1 MGLVEDVGAYLDTN
15 STRFAAGTSLFYNY
29 LPSDPNRATSII
41 ETGGVAPARA
51 FGSTG
56 PSWEQGRIQVACR
69 STSSA
74 TARAD
79 ADAAF
84 VLLEAVEN
92 QTLTSNQFLRVSA
105 VQSVFLLE
113 RDARGRPVFACNYDV
128 WRVR

>member
-1 MGLVEDVGAYLDTN
+1 MIEDVGAYLDAG

-29 LPSDPNRATSII
+29 LPDEPNRATSII
-41 ETGGVAPARA
+41 ETPGQAPARA

-56 PSWEQGRIQVACR
+56 PSWEQGRIQVASR

-79 ADAAF
+79 IDAAF
-84 VLLEAVEN
+84 VLLEAVDNE
-92 QTLTSNQFLRVSA
+92 TLTSNLFLRISA
-105 VQSVFLLE
+105 VQSPFLLA
-113 RDARGRPVFACNYDV
+113 RDERGRPVFAANFDV

>member
-1 MGLVEDVGAYLDTN
+1 MGLIEDVGSYLDSN
-15 STRFAAGTSLFYNY
+15 STRFAAGTSLFYNH
-29 LPSDPNRATSII
+29 LPSEPNRATSII

-56 PSWEQGRIQVACR
+56 PSWEQSRIQVASR
-69 STSSA
+69 STSSV

-79 ADAAF
+79 ADAAWA
-84 VLLEAVEN
+84 LLEGVQN
-92 QTLTSNQFLRVSA
+92 QTLTSNLFLRISA

-113 RDARGRPVFACNYDV
+113 RDVQGRPVFAANYDV

>member
-1 MGLVEDVGAYLDTN
+1 MGMVEDLGAYLDSN
-15 STRFAAGTSLFYNY
+15 STRWAAGTSLFYNFM
-29 LPSDPNRATSII
+29 PSEPNRCGAII
-41 ETGGVAPARA
+41 ETGGSAPARA

-56 PSWEQGRIQVACR
+56 PSWEQGRVQVTCR

-79 ADAAF
+79 IDAAF

-92 QTLTSNQFLRVSA
+92 ETLTSNYFLRVSA
-105 VQSVFLLE
+105 VQSPFLME
-113 RDARGRPVFACNYDV
+113 RDAQGRPVFGCNFDV

>member
-1 MGLVEDVGAYLDTN
+1 MVEDLGAYLDSN
-15 STRFAAGTSLFYNY
+15 STRWAAGTSLFYNY
-29 LPSDPNRATSII
+29 LPDAPNRAASIV
-41 ETGGVAPARA
+41 ETGGSAPARA

-56 PSWEQGRIQVACR
+56 PSWEQGRVQVVCR

-84 VLLEAVEN
+84 ALLEGIQN
-92 QTLTSNQFLRVSA
+92 QTLTSNIFLRVSA

-113 RDARGRPVFACNYDV
+113 RDAKGRPVFGCNYDV

>member
-1 MGLVEDVGAYLDTN
+1 MGMVEDLGAYLDAG
-15 STRFAAGTSLFYNY
+15 STRWAAGTSLFYNF
-29 LPSDPNRATSII
+29 LPSEPSRATSII
-41 ETGGVAPARA
+41 ETGGSAPARA

-56 PSWEQGRIQVACR
+56 PSWEQGRVQVACR

-84 VLLEAVEN
+84 ALLEAVQN
-92 QTLTSNQFLRVSA
+92 QTLTSNVFLRVSA

-113 RDARGRPVFACNYDV
+113 RDAQGRPVFGCNYDV

>member
-1 MGLVEDVGAYLDTN
+1 MVEDVGAYLDAQ
-15 STRFAAGTSLFYNY
+15 STRWAAGTSLFYNY
-29 LPSDPNRATSII
+29 LPDTPNRAGSII

-56 PSWEQGRIQVACR
+56 PSWEQGRIHMVCR
-69 STSSA
+69 ATSSA

-79 ADAAF
+79 ADAAWA
-84 VLLEAVEN
+84 LLEGIQN
-92 QTLTSNQFLRVSA
+92 QTLTSNVFLRVSA

-113 RDARGRPVFACNYDV
+113 RDAQGRPVFAANYDV

>member
-1 MGLVEDVGAYLDTN
+1 MVEDLGAYLDSN
-15 STRFAAGTSLFYNY
+15 STRWAAGTSLFYNF
-29 LPSDPNRATSII
+29 LPDVPNRAASIV
-41 ETGGVAPARA
+41 ETGGSAPARA

-56 PSWEQGRIQVACR
+56 PSWEQGRVQVVCR

-84 VLLEAVEN
+84 ALLEGIQN
-92 QTLTSNQFLRVSA
+92 QTLTSNIFLRVSA

-113 RDARGRPVFACNYDV
+113 RDAKGRQVFGCNYDV
-128 WRVR
+128 WRIR